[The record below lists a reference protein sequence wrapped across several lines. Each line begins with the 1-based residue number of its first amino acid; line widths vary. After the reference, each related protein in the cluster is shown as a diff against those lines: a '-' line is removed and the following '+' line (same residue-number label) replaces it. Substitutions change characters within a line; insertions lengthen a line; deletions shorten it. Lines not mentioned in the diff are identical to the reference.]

1 MCEVRNVMA
10 RSIIA
15 GIGDIDEIRLYRASK
30 ILATASKLL
39 DHDIQ
44 DIPPELVID
53 VYYSFYAPLPVIE
66 EDAAELLE
74 TGDPYDATRYTVV
87 SMLLSNVN
95 LWRLK
100 PFTTGDSLTSLIAS
114 ASFIE
119 KLSKYLPQAERP
131 TQRTGAKQGE
141 SGSGGSGKTSS
152 MREQEIRQ
160 AVEKALEAAAND
172 VKTAKSIKQ
181 LIAKMGIGKTSIL
194 EFDDTAEEII
204 KLARTTDISRILDRV
219 EGIKVASS
227 RNRHSSKSPRGWIEG
242 VEYGSDLER
251 IHPSQLALPEE
262 YLYSAMADN
271 RLLLYTK
278 KMDLTRGPIYVLLDK
293 SGSMVGSKIDWAR
306 AVAVALFK
314 KSVEENRTFYAR
326 FFDSVAYQPIV
337 MRPRSKPREIVKL
350 LSYLAR
356 VRAGGGTDITRA
368 TSAAVDDILSIGSRA
383 REDRVSDIILITDG
397 EDKVSVDIIRRI
409 LKRGNVR
416 LHTVMIQGDN
426 PYLRAASYRYMIVKK
441 LAGSEALK
449 VLDFD

>member
-1 MCEVRNVMA
+1 MP

-30 ILATASKLL
+30 ILNTASKLL
-39 DHDIQ
+39 DNDLADQ
-44 DIPPELVID
+44 IPPELVID
-53 VYYSFYAPLPVIE
+53 VYYSFYAPLPVV
-66 EDAAELLE
+66 EDDAVELLE
-74 TGDPYDATRYTVV
+74 TGDPFDATRYTVIT
-87 SMLLSNVN
+87 MLLSNVN

-100 PFTTGDSLTSLIAS
+100 PFTTSDPLTSLIAS

-119 KLSKYLPQAERP
+119 KLSRYLPQSERP
-131 TQRTGAKQGE
+131 TQRTGARQGE
-141 SGSGGSGKTSS
+141 SGTGGSGRSS
-152 MREQEIRQ
+152 TIREQEIRQ
-160 AVEKALEAAAND
+160 AIEKALEAAAND

-204 KLARTTDISRILDRV
+204 KLARSTDISRILDKV

-227 RNRHSSKSPRGWIEG
+227 KNRHSSRSPRGWVEG
-242 VEYGSDLER
+242 IEYGNDIER

-262 YLYSAMADN
+262 YLYSALADN

-278 KMDLTRGPIYVLLDK
+278 KMDLSRGPIYVLLDK

-314 KSVEENRTFYAR
+314 KSVEENRLFYAR
-326 FFDSVAYQPIV
+326 FFDSVAYQPIA
-337 MRPRSKPREIVKL
+337 MRPRSKPREVVKL

-368 TSAAVDDILSIGSRA
+368 TSAAVDDIISLGSRS
-383 REDRVSDIILITDG
+383 REDRISDIVLITDG
-397 EDKVSVDIIRRI
+397 EDKVSVDILRRI
-409 LKRGNVR
+409 LKRGSVR
-416 LHTVMIQGDN
+416 LHTVMVQGDN
-426 PYLRAASYRYMIVKK
+426 PYLRAASYRYMVVKK